1 MAGRLGVTSTRHVN
15 EHHDEPWLEGEQS
28 LDHDAILTRL
38 DKLEARI
45 TALEA
50 RLDAADDGDDLN
62 DDLRA
67 AIGAIGELRQP

>member
-1 MAGRLGVTSTRHVN
+1 VN